1 LPAGDGSPDTSTGCV
16 GSCLLI
22 GGAGSML
29 SFEAFRVSSFLFCG
43 SWLIQNIGENDLNE
57 LRGRNFT
64 EILFSDKNNIHYG
77 KKAAKEKIKVN
88 DVVVDKMSEYF
99 KVQDKG
105 ELYRYMKANKIY
117 NSEEPA

>member
-1 LPAGDGSPDTSTGCV
+1 MSYEDAISPKFYLAIKT
-16 GSCLLI
+16 I
-22 GGAGSML
+22 FIM
-29 SFEAFRVSSFLFCG
+29 E
-43 SWLIQNIGENDLNE
+43 
-57 LRGRNFT
+57 
-64 EILFSDKNNIHYG
+64 

-105 ELYRYMKANKIY
+105 DLYRYMKANKIY